1 MTLMEINALL
11 PDGGSDKGRLDH
23 SFKGKS
29 YLDVYETIMRPKKY
43 EKVTLLEIGVC
54 SGISLILWQKY
65 FPGGNIYGID
75 VDPECAALN
84 CDIDRIEVFIGS
96 QADPVFL
103 SAVADKTGV
112 LDFVI
117 DDGSHFNEFTLESFK
132 GLWPAVKPGG
142 WYIIEDLLCS
152 YGPPNPD
159 WPGMRHNARTD
170 WNQTREPINTWLHG
184 LIQTMDKLQGDI
196 RQIQI
201 HPMQIFIQ
209 KI

>member
-23 SFKGKS
+23 SFKGES
-29 YLDVYETIMRPKKY
+29 YLDVYETIMRPKQNDKI
-43 EKVTLLEIGVC
+43 TLLEIGVC
-54 SGISLILWQKY
+54 SGISLALWSKY
-65 FPGGNIYGID
+65 FPKGKICGM
-75 VDPECAALN
+75 
-84 CDIDRIEVFIGS
+84 DIDHNCAKLNGTIDRVNVYIGS
-96 QADPVFL
+96 QSDHFDLYALV
-103 SAVADKTGV
+103 KHTGP

-117 DDGSHFNEFTLESFK
+117 DDGSHFNEFTLKSFK
-132 GLWPAVKPGG
+132 CLWPSVKPGG

-159 WPGMRHNARTD
+159 WPGMRYNARTD

-184 LIQTMDKLQGDI
+184 LIETMDKLQGDI

-209 KI
+209 KV